1 MKKIEKIFTALG
13 TINNITLYFD
23 DIDTNKANNIL
34 DLIEEYINDL
44 DNKLS
49 IFKDNSEISLI
60 NNNNKYIK
68 VSNDTFKIIKLAK
81 EYSKITYNTFD
92 ITTKPLKDIWLKY
105 KKDNSIP
112 NNKEIKNILKLI
124 NYKDIILNNK
134 DMSIKLRHKG
144 QAIDL
149 GGIAKGY
156 IIDKIK
162 DILKNNNFNNA
173 LINLGGTVSSI
184 GEYRSIGV
192 RNPFNKNKY
201 FATINS
207 KDEDIITSGSYEQ
220 YYKINNKVYH
230 HIIDPKTGYPADTDL
245 ISVTLIGNN
254 GSILD
259 ALATSCIIL
268 GFKKSIKLIK
278 KNKINAIFIL
288 NNGKIYITDNI
299 KDRVNIIKGD

>member
-1 MKKIEKIFTALG
+1 MKKIEKIFTGLG
-13 TINNITLYFD
+13 TINTITLYLN
-23 DIDTNKANNIL
+23 DIDTIKANNTL
-34 DLIEEYINDL
+34 NTIEQYINDL

-49 IFKDNSEISLI
+49 IFKDTSEISLI

-68 VSNDTFKIIKLAK
+68 VSSDTFNIIKLAK
-81 EYSKITYNTFD
+81 EYSNKSFD
-92 ITTKPLKDIWLKY
+92 ITIKPLKDIWLKCI
-105 KKDNSIP
+105 KDKTIP
-112 NNKEIKNILKLI
+112 TNKEIKNILKLI
-124 NYKDIILNNK
+124 NYKDILLNNK
-134 DMSIKLRHKG
+134 DMSIKLRNNK

-162 DILKNNNFNNA
+162 NILKDNNFNNA

-184 GEYRSIGV
+184 GEYRNIGI
-192 RNPFNKNKY
+192 RNPFNKNNY

-207 KDEDIITSGSYEQ
+207 IDEDIVTSGLYEQ

-259 ALATSCIIL
+259 ALATSCIVL
-268 GFKKSIKLIK
+268 GFNKSIKLIK
-278 KNKINAIFIL
+278 KYNINAIFVL

>member
-13 TINNITLYFD
+13 TINNIILYFD
-23 DIDTNKANNIL
+23 DIDTIKANNIL

-49 IFKDNSEISLI
+49 IFKSTSEISLI
-60 NNNNKYIK
+60 NNNNNKYIK
-68 VSNDTFKIIKLAK
+68 VSNDTFTIIKLAK

-92 ITTKPLKDIWLKY
+92 ITTKPLKDIWLNKT
-105 KKDNSIP
+105 IP
-112 NNKEIKNILKLI
+112 TNREIKNILKLI

-162 DILKNNNFNNA
+162 DILINNNFNNA

-184 GEYRSIGV
+184 GEYRSIGI
-192 RNPFNKNKY
+192 RNPFNKNNY

-207 KDEDIITSGSYEQ
+207 IDEDIVTSGSYEQ
-220 YYKINNKVYH
+220 YYKVNNKVYH

-278 KNKINAIFIL
+278 KNKIKAIFRL
-288 NNGKIYITDNI
+288 NNGKIYRTDKI
-299 KDRVNIIKGD
+299 KDRRNNIKE

>member
-1 MKKIEKIFTALG
+1 MKKIEKIFTGLG
-13 TINNITLYFD
+13 TINTITLYLN
-23 DIDTNKANNIL
+23 DIDTIKANDTLNT
-34 DLIEEYINDL
+34 IEQYINDL

-49 IFKDNSEISLI
+49 IFKSSSEISLI
-60 NNNNKYIK
+60 NNTNKYIK
-68 VSNDTFKIIKLAK
+68 VSSDTFNIIKLAK
-81 EYSKITYNTFD
+81 EYSKINNTFD
-92 ITTKPLKDIWLKY
+92 ITIKPLKDIWLNKT
-105 KKDNSIP
+105 IP
-112 NNKEIKNILKLI
+112 TNKEIKKILKLV
-124 NYKDIILNNK
+124 NYKDILLNNK
-134 DMSIKLRHKG
+134 DMSIKLRNNK

-162 DILKNNNFNNA
+162 DILKDNNFNNA

-184 GEYRSIGV
+184 REYRSIGI
-192 RNPFNKNKY
+192 RNPFNKNNY

-207 KDEDIITSGSYEQ
+207 IDEDIVTSGLYEQ

-254 GSILD
+254 GAKLD

-268 GFKKSIKLIK
+268 GFNKSIKLIK
-278 KNKINAIFIL
+278 KYNINAIFIL

-299 KDRVNIIKGD
+299 KDRVNIIKE

>member
-49 IFKDNSEISLI
+49 IFKSTSEISLI

-92 ITTKPLKDIWLKY
+92 ITTKPLKDIWLNKT
-105 KKDNSIP
+105 IP

-184 GEYRSIGV
+184 GEYRNIGI
-192 RNPFNKNKY
+192 RNPFNKNNY

-245 ISVTLIGNN
+245 ISVTLIGNT
-254 GSILD
+254 GAKLD

-268 GFKKSIKLIK
+268 GFNKSIKLIK
-278 KNKINAIFIL
+278 KNKINAIFVL
-288 NNGKIYITDNI
+288 NNGKIYITDSI

>member
-23 DIDTNKANNIL
+23 DIDTIKAHNTLN
-34 DLIEEYINDL
+34 LIEEYINDL

-49 IFKDNSEISLI
+49 IFKSTSEISLI

-92 ITTKPLKDIWLKY
+92 ITTKPLKDIWLNKT
-105 KKDNSIP
+105 IP

-184 GEYRSIGV
+184 GEYRNIGI
-192 RNPFNKNKY
+192 RNPFNKNNY

-245 ISVTLIGNN
+245 ISVTLIGNT
-254 GSILD
+254 GAKLD

-268 GFKKSIKLIK
+268 GFNKSIKLIK
-278 KNKINAIFIL
+278 KNKINAIFVL
-288 NNGKIYITDNI
+288 NNGKIYITDSI

>member
-1 MKKIEKIFTALG
+1 MKKIEKIFTGLG
-13 TINNITLYFD
+13 TINTITLYLN
-23 DIDTNKANNIL
+23 DIDTIKANDTLNT
-34 DLIEEYINDL
+34 IEQYINDL

-49 IFKDNSEISLI
+49 IFKDTSEISLI

-68 VSNDTFKIIKLAK
+68 VSSDTFNIIKLAK
-81 EYSKITYNTFD
+81 EYSNKSFD
-92 ITTKPLKDIWLKY
+92 ITIKPLKDIWLKCIKY
-105 KKDNSIP
+105 NTIPTNKD
-112 NNKEIKNILKLI
+112 IKNILKLI
-124 NYKDIILNNK
+124 NYKDILLNNK
-134 DMSIKLRHKG
+134 DISIKLRNNK

-184 GEYRSIGV
+184 GEYRSIGI
-192 RNPFNKNKY
+192 RNPFNKNNY

-207 KDEDIITSGSYEQ
+207 IDEDIVTSGIYEQ

-254 GSILD
+254 GAKLD
-259 ALATSCIIL
+259 ALATSCIVL
-268 GFKKSIKLIK
+268 GFNKSIKLIK
-278 KNKINAIFIL
+278 KYNINAIFVL

-299 KDRVNIIKGD
+299 KDRVNIIKE